1 MAEMSDEDLA
11 MRADE
16 ITDESL
22 ESTRRMLQMTEE
34 SRQAGVKTLDML
46 DDQGHQL
53 NRVEKELDKID
64 EDMKD
69 AEKYLK
75 KLAKCC
81 GLCMCPCDKQENF
94 EETEQYK
101 KAYGK
106 EQGSDMQVMSHQ
118 PHGSQIQQQVKAG
131 GAQGPV
137 IQRVTNDA
145 REDEMEEN
153 LQMMGNYMG
162 DLKSMALSM
171 GTEIDKQ
178 NVQIDRI
185 TEKTDTNK
193 ARIDEARRTADK
205 LLGK

>member
-81 GLCMCPCDKQENF
+81 GLCMCPCDK
-94 EETEQYK
+94 
-101 KAYGK
+101 
-106 EQGSDMQVMSHQ
+106 
-118 PHGSQIQQQVKAG
+118 
-131 GAQGPV
+131 
-137 IQRVTNDA
+137 VTNDA